1 MHLGIT
7 EAGGFVSGSVKSSIG
22 LGSLLMDGIGDT
34 IRISLS
40 DDPVK
45 EIKIGNEILK
55 SLNLR
60 NRGVKIISCPSCAR
74 QAFQVIDTV
83 KILEDKLSHIK
94 TPLTLSIIGC
104 VVNGPGEAAMTDIG
118 ITGGGKGNNML
129 YLSGIQSEKVLSE
142 DIISRVVSEVEK
154 KAAELDKKL

>member
-1 MHLGIT
+1 M
-7 EAGGFVSGSVKSSIG
+7 E
-22 LGSLLMDGIGDT
+22 GIGDT

-40 DDPVK
+40 DDPTQEV
-45 EIKIGNEILK
+45 KIGNEILK

-74 QAFQVIDTV
+74 QGFQVIDTV
-83 KILEDKLSHIK
+83 KILEKKLSHIK
-94 TPLTLSIIGC
+94 APITLSIIGC

-129 YLSGIQSEKVLSE
+129 YLSGIQNEKVLTK
-142 DIISRVVSEVEK
+142 DLIDRVVTEVEK
-154 KAAELDKKL
+154 KASELEK